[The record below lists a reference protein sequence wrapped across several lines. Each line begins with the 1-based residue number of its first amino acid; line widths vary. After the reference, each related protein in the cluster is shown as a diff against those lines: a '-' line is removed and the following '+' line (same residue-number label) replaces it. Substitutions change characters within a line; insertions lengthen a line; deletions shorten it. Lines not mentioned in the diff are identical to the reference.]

1 MEYTLKEKEILSMI
15 EKTDFKHL
23 SKNDFVSYAS
33 KLNELRPEVARM
45 VIAQYPELANMI
57 VSVANEY
64 KGMFDTVMSSDN
76 KSIERVYDVADKEM
90 QMNETSR
97 IEFFDLADKV
107 RQDLSK
113 GLDNLDISED
123 ERNKI
128 REQEMEILRMA
139 DKKDKEIRDSETNT
153 LNLVN
158 EKDSEKRKFN
168 WGVLASASTLA
179 MVAVGIGAAALGG
192 KFDIKLPNKK

>member
-15 EKTDFKHL
+15 GKTDFKHL

-64 KGMFDTVMSSDN
+64 KGMLDTVMSSDN
-76 KSIERVYDVADKEM
+76 KSVERVYDVADKEM

-113 GLDNLDISED
+113 GLDNPDISED